1 MDVIIGAGGGGPT
14 QEASP
19 ILEALQVW
27 GFSVTHCR
35 VLAVLARKCF
45 LLLDFQ
51 LSRCTVGQILSPL
64 HNGAQRQLKRRGS
77 NAHS

>member
-1 MDVIIGAGGGGPT
+1 MVSWKGLSVKDGCYYWGWRREPT

-27 GFSVTHCR
+27 GFSATHCR

-45 LLLDFQ
+45 LLLDF
-51 LSRCTVGQILSPL
+51 
-64 HNGAQRQLKRRGS
+64 
-77 NAHS
+77 